1 MKQPSSYENS
11 SNPDYVCKLDKTLC
25 DLKQAPR
32 AQYSRLRSKLYDLGF
47 RGSKADISLF
57 FYNKADLTMFL
68 LIYVDDIII
77 VSLRKDAVP
86 ALLQYLQKELAL
98 KDLGDLHYFLGP
110 EVTKISNGILL
121 TQEKYV
127 SDLLKG
133 TGRSDCKQVNT
144 PLSVSEKLTANE
156 GTILE

>member
-1 MKQPSSYENS
+1 
-11 SNPDYVCKLDKTLC
+11 
-25 DLKQAPR
+25 
-32 AQYSRLRSKLYDLGF
+32 
-47 RGSKADISLF
+47 
-57 FYNKADLTMFL
+57 MFL

-98 KDLGDLHYFLGP
+98 KDLGDLHYFLGT

-144 PLSVSEKLTANE
+144 PLSPSEKLTANE